1 MQNSGLSYERSF
13 YAWWGELVGKANQV
27 PGEDERLVSLA
38 GKGDSEAVAELLV
51 RFLPL
56 VKIKAASFKLD
67 GLESDDLAQEGLL
80 GLLNAIYS
88 YKRENGASFAT
99 YASACVKNRMISAAR
114 SHMARRNLPL
124 NFSLP
129 FDDIVS
135 FGSIADDPQEILAA
149 KEETA
154 RLLEIINFK
163 LSGFEKSVL
172 KRYLIGESY
181 EQIAKALGTKA
192 KAVDNALQRIK
203 KKLKSAD

>member
-1 MQNSGLSYERSF
+1 
-13 YAWWGELVGKANQV
+13 VGKTNQV
-27 PGEDERLVSLA
+27 PGEDERLVALA
-38 GKGDSEAVAELLV
+38 GKGDSEAVAELLA

-56 VKIKAASFKLD
+56 VRIKASSFKLD
-67 GLESDDLAQEGLL
+67 GLESEDLAQEGLL

-88 YKRENGASFAT
+88 YKSENGVLFAT
-99 YASACVKNRMISAAR
+99 YASACVRNRMVSAAR
-114 SHMARRNLPL
+114 SHMAKRNLPL

-129 FDDIVS
+129 FDDIVNL
-135 FGSIADDPQEILAA
+135 GSVEDDPQEILAA

-172 KRYLIGESY
+172 KRYLTGESY
-181 EQIAKALGTKA
+181 EQIAKALDTNA

-203 KKLKSAD
+203 KKMKSTD